1 MDAPAAALGV
11 SDDLKSRLG
20 SSADTSLLALL
31 EKWGITSLKQLSW
44 TSPERLGKAID
55 SLPFGSGPSEGHL
68 ADLRA
73 LNVELWEARTAESSG
88 PAPKVNPK
96 RLGVLEA
103 AAGFK
108 TLASR
113 STVDEEATR
122 VDLEARKAALLMLG
136 DNGRLLRDKLHQ
148 NFQSV
153 SAHAFSTM
161 LSHLP
166 IHNLSLAKEQARH
179 EAWFH
184 LLTDDVLHTSLLR
197 QDWSIRSAFM
207 SGHIPPTNLV
217 PIYGAK
223 DGMLRTSLLTERS
236 LSCTEQSH
244 PRVEPLHDNTPKAT
258 LRMPAEPG
266 SSSLMPNLRGFK
278 LVFDLFTKG
287 ILRGVFD
294 LPQTPGQKLF
304 VAGGAVLACAQLWQH
319 PKLQPLYKIVATEVA
334 CFLLLKR
341 LRIGQ
346 SPQVLQNI
354 MEFLAAD
361 ENAIDVASAP
371 ADQLWL
377 PGGAT
382 GNKESWG
389 FASSDID
396 VFICCET
403 EDEGKQLLRQ
413 TVHTICKNITEMR
426 RKHVEKRAKRR
437 HRPDYQLGVNSSG
450 YSRDIRLLRSANAL
464 SIWGGW
470 PFRTVQV
477 MVILYKRM
485 DEVLNFFDLDCISM
499 GFDGQNILTLPRTIR
514 SLQTGYNFVE
524 PAKLRRWSTGPRI
537 LKYKSRGFGTVFF
550 EICKHHPRCDLPST
564 LDEETARRIAALNGF
579 ISASQDLGYGEVELP
594 FVQRMVLGMHLDQ
607 YMEMHEDRRKSI
619 RQSID
624 FQSKGLWN
632 QPDSDLVA
640 GKYRYISGDESASE
654 TSIEALLNVS
664 MEKDGLPGLRWKNVD
679 LWESRRG
686 NEFLPRCYMCR
697 ERIDPSATLAE
708 RPRLCG
714 ACEALSREKLAQE
727 TDLTGK
733 TAIVTG
739 GRVNIGYATALKL
752 LRMGC
757 EVAVTTRFPR
767 DCLRRY
773 SQEKDSLSWLPRL
786 WVYGADF
793 RNVPTVAQ
801 LGKHLAET
809 FPKLDILINNA
820 AQTVK
825 RPAAHYKSLIEA
837 EQTPLDA
844 QLEGRLRQLSSGAP
858 DLKYLLEGEATET
871 APVQVSDAQLPVPET
886 KDLRAE
892 TSWTAKIGEV
902 SWVESVEVQVINV
915 TAPFVLLSELK
926 SSLLPKEVDTE
937 TKEGQNPVSRRRPF
951 VLEHPRDFLSTAD
964 TFPNRNFTPR
974 SDILEKR
981 RQLIKHVRFVVN
993 VSSQEGSFRT
1003 LGSKGA
1009 NHPHTNMAKASL
1021 NMMTCSVADEFSRSG
1036 VAVVSVDTGWIS
1048 RMKPEPLAEAEP
1060 HVQSAPPLS
1069 AEDGA
1074 ARVLDPV
1081 ISTMNGQQPVTGCL
1095 LRNFQPVD
1103 W

>member
-1 MDAPAAALGV
+1 M
-11 SDDLKSRLG
+11 S
-20 SSADTSLLALL
+20 
-31 EKWGITSLKQLSW
+31 QQ
-44 TSPERLGKAID
+44 
-55 SLPFGSGPSEGHL
+55 
-68 ADLRA
+68 
-73 LNVELWEARTAESSG
+73 
-88 PAPKVNPK
+88 
-96 RLGVLEA
+96 
-103 AAGFK
+103 
-108 TLASR
+108 
-113 STVDEEATR
+113 
-122 VDLEARKAALLMLG
+122 MLG
-136 DNGRLLRDKLHQ
+136 PNGRLLREKLQQH
-148 NFQSV
+148 FLAV

-166 IHNLSLAKEQARH
+166 IEALVLVKEQARH
-179 EAWFH
+179 EPWFH

-207 SGHIPPTNLV
+207 SGHLPPTNLV
-217 PIYGAK
+217 PIYDPE
-223 DGMLRTSLLTERS
+223 DGMLRTSILAERLLSSSER
-236 LSCTEQSH
+236 SH
-244 PRVEPLHDNTPKAT
+244 PRVEPLQDTSPAAT
-258 LRMPAEPG
+258 LRFSVELG
-266 SSSLMPNLRGFK
+266 SSSMMPNLRGFK

-287 ILRGVFD
+287 ILRDVFNI
-294 LPQTPGQKLF
+294 PREPTQKIF
-304 VAGGAVLACAQLWQH
+304 VAGGAILACAQLWKH
-319 PKLQPLYKIVATEVA
+319 PKLQPLYKLVASEVA
-334 CFLLLKR
+334 CFSLLKK

-354 MEFLAAD
+354 LAFAAAGEEAVD
-361 ENAIDVASAP
+361 NASKP
-371 ADQLWL
+371 AEQLWL
-377 PGGAT
+377 PAGST
-382 GNKESWG
+382 GNKDSWG

-403 EDEGKQLLRQ
+403 EEEGRQLLRQ
-413 TVHTICKNITEMR
+413 TIHTICKNITEMR
-426 RKHVEKRAKRR
+426 KKMLLKRR
-437 HRPDYQLGVNSSG
+437 RRGIPEEVQLNSAG

-485 DEVLNFFDLDCISM
+485 DEVLNFFDLDCISL
-499 GFDGQNILTLPRTIR
+499 GFDGQNVLALPRTLR

-550 EICKHHPRCDLPST
+550 EICKHHPRCDLPKT

-579 ISASQDLGYGEVELP
+579 VSAGQDLGYGEVELP
-594 FVQRMVLGMHLDQ
+594 FVARMLLGMHLDQ
-607 YMEMHEDRRKSI
+607 YMEIHESKRQRI
-619 RQSID
+619 REGID
-624 FQSKGLWN
+624 YQSKGLWN
-632 QPDSDLVA
+632 LPDSDLIA

-654 TSIEALLNVS
+654 KSIETLLSVS
-664 MEKDGLPGLRWKNVD
+664 MEKDGLPGVRWKNVD

-714 ACEALSREKLAQE
+714 ACEALSRDKLCQQA
-727 TDLTGK
+727 DLNGK

-767 DCLRRY
+767 DCLRRF
-773 SQEKDSLSWLPRL
+773 SQESDSASWMSRLS
-786 WVYGADF
+786 VYGADF
-793 RNVPTVAQ
+793 RNVPTVAA
-801 LGKHLAET
+801 LGKHLASM
-809 FPKLDILINNA
+809 FPKLDFLINNA

-825 RPAAHYKSLIEA
+825 RPPAHYKALVEA
-837 EQTPLDA
+837 EQTPLEA
-844 QLEGRLRQLSSGAP
+844 GLEDRLRQLPGCKP
-858 DLKYLLEGEATET
+858 DLKYLLDD
-871 APVQVSDAQLPVPET
+871 SDAIADSIPGPVASPSGQLSLSQLPVAEA

-926 SSLLPKEVDTE
+926 PSLLSKEAMEPQKDATARILRRE
-937 TKEGQNPVSRRRPF
+937 DKE
-951 VLEHPRDFLSTAD
+951 PRDLLSGEGPGTI
-964 TFPNRNFTPR
+964 PR
-974 SDILEKR
+974 RYLYGYVGQGLQEKR
-981 RQLIKHVRFVVN
+981 RQLMKEVKYVVN
-993 VSSQEGSFRT
+993 VTSQEGSFRS
-1003 LGSKGA
+1003 LGNKGA

-1021 NMMTCSVADEFSRSG
+1021 NMMTCSVADEFSRAG
-1036 VAVVSVDTGWIS
+1036 VAIVSVDTGWIS

-1074 ARVLDPV
+1074 ARVLDPI